1 MLLWIRKPEASSMT
15 AYLPCSLLVYVGRTS
30 CLEWISL
37 IQKKIA
43 PQYVLF
49 FFPCWLFFHAFS
61 HRGIGKQCNGSTYPV
76 GAWPSYGFRCPHHYP
91 DPSASAACSM
101 CQVIQH
107 SIAFHSSFTTCWFKI
122 VNSNDGLSRHSAKK
136 GHLYIILA
144 YRLSVFPGC
153 AAMERL
159 FIFTT
164 QQTTPEFTTK
174 RSSRVLK

>member
-1 MLLWIRKPEASSMT
+1 MLPWIRKPETSSMT
-15 AYLPCSLLVYVGRTS
+15 AYLPCSLLVYDGCTS
-30 CLEWISL
+30 CLKWISL

-43 PQYVLF
+43 PHYVF
-49 FFPCWLFFHAFS
+49 FFVFHAFS
-61 HRGIGKQCNGSTYPV
+61 HRGIGKQCDGSTYPV

-107 SIAFHSSFTTCWFKI
+107 SIAFHGSFTTCRFKI
-122 VNSNDGLSRHSAKK
+122 VNSNDGLSWHSAKK
-136 GHLYIILA
+136 VHSYVILA